1 MTATSM
7 SSGTVFLVDDND
19 AFRQSTRWLLES
31 HGLRVSAFKNG
42 QEFLDAY
49 APTPAG
55 RKPEC
60 LLLDLRMPG
69 LTGLQVQEMLVQR
82 SAVVPVIIITAH
94 GDVPLAVEAMRRG
107 AFDFLEKPF
116 GDGRLV
122 AAIQSALA
130 RDDEQM
136 SRDREIANVR
146 SRLDGLT
153 PRERQVLDSVI
164 GGSLNKTIAD
174 KLGISI
180 KTVELHRSR
189 VMEKMHAQ
197 SLAQLI
203 QMTVKVR
210 S

>member
-1 MTATSM
+1 MAN
-7 SSGTVFLVDDND
+7 GTVFLVDDND

-42 QEFLDAY
+42 RDFLDAY

-60 LLLDLRMPG
+60 LLLDVRMPG
-69 LTGLQVQEMLVQR
+69 LTGLQVHEELVHR
-82 SAVVPVIIITAH
+82 NANVPVIFITAH

-116 GDGRLV
+116 TDDVLV
-122 AAIQSALA
+122 SAIGSALA

-136 SRDREIANVR
+136 SRDREAANAR
-146 SRLDGLT
+146 ARLDALT
-153 PRERQVLDSVI
+153 PRERQVLDLVVE
-164 GGSLNKTIAD
+164 GALNKTIAD
-174 KLGISI
+174 RLGISI

-189 VMEKMHAQ
+189 VMEKMRAL

-203 QMTVKVR
+203 QMTVRAKV
-210 S
+210 